1 MESRLLGSGAAGRGV
16 RKARSVVLSG
26 LDERCDGRS
35 QSRSTVCYLVVSV
48 GVSCMTLMLSQCVPL
63 ALSMFLL
70 AIPAYA
76 QSGDSPPQPVP
87 PGNAEANL
95 SPECRVPTSELYAL
109 APLRRVRSATEQK
122 HALKVL
128 ALGPTSASALA
139 PGTGLAPFPA
149 RLEHELEKV
158 LPGVDVTVEGR
169 SLSGEITAH
178 ASPTIMNLVS
188 EVEPDLARIS
198 HR

>member
-1 MESRLLGSGAAGRGV
+1 
-16 RKARSVVLSG
+16 
-26 LDERCDGRS
+26 
-35 QSRSTVCYLVVSV
+35 
-48 GVSCMTLMLSQCVPL
+48 MTLMLSQCIWL

-70 AIPAYA
+70 AIPAHA

-87 PGNAEANL
+87 LGNAEANL
-95 SPECRVPTSELYAL
+95 SPECRVPASELYAL

-178 ASPTIMNLVS
+178 ASPTIMKAESV
-188 EVEPDLARIS
+188 
-198 HR
+198 